1 MYSLQII
8 NLPAVQSGILF
19 VNRPIDMEFVIELI
33 SVEQESIL
41 FDRITK
47 NDHKTIPINSATE
60 KKKPKN

>member
-1 MYSLQII
+1 MYSLQMI

-60 KKKPKN
+60 KKIPKN